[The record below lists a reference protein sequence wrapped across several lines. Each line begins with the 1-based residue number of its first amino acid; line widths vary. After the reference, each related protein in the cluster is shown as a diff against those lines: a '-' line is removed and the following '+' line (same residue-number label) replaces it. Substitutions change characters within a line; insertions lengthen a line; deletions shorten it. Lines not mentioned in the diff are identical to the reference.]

1 MAKRS
6 LPAKKYPLQRTRVV
20 LGSFSGVD
28 LSGERRLISA
38 RRSPRCVNL
47 YKKYADGFTDF
58 LETRPGFTRF
68 FTGDAKVHGL
78 FFWAK
83 GNETLALIHCGST
96 LYRKA
101 LPDGAAE
108 AAGAGLAERES
119 LGFVFGEAFYLLD
132 GAGYWRYDGA
142 ALSPVEPTV
151 PVTTIGRAPEG
162 GGTAYQGVNLLTAR
176 RINSF
181 RGDGKSRVY
190 ALDAPGISPEGVS
203 ATVDGEPVS
212 AFTVD
217 AQAGTV
223 TFETAPTAAAGGDDN
238 VRITFSKGDG
248 ALSALAGARLCC
260 LHDNRVF
267 LAMAGNRLI
276 HSELMDPA
284 YFAAESYYEDGA
296 QDSPI
301 TGLFPVGEALL
312 VLKRA
317 RRGEEALY
325 RHTPELDYTLG
336 RIYPA
341 TPCGVTVG
349 CVAPGKA
356 LCFLDDPVYLSARGL
371 EGINALSGAARS
383 LGHRSTLIDPA
394 LSGEDLAQADL
405 CAWGSYLCLLA
416 GNRLFLADGRAPF
429 RSETGMEYEW
439 FVWEGLSAGGDPAR
453 RLAVCDGE
461 LYFITEQGKICRF
474 GGTSD
479 EGAAIESVFETRS
492 ECAGDYAS
500 RKSVRK
506 KGARA
511 LFKMIPNST
520 VDISYLADGEREG
533 AVCSFHL
540 GGLSFSDLDFSAL
553 SFSLHE
559 DNTVPLPLRVKDF
572 RTLRLRFSS
581 RRAFGLGSVCYNVE
595 RLDYTK

>member
-6 LPAKKYPLQRTRVV
+6 LPAKEYPLQRTRVV

-68 FTGDAKVHGL
+68 FTGNAKVHGL

-108 AAGAGLAERES
+108 AAGTGLAERES

-203 ATVDGEPVS
+203 ATVDGAPVS

-223 TFETAPTAAAGGDDN
+223 TFETAPAAAAGGDDN

-267 LAMAGNRLI
+267 LAMAGSRLI

-296 QDSPI
+296 QETVRSR
-301 TGLFPVGEALL
+301 GFF
-312 VLKRA
+312 RWA
-317 RRGEEALY
+317 RRFWCSS
-325 RHTPELDYTLG
+325 G
-336 RIYPA
+336 RA
-341 TPCGVTVG
+341 G
-349 CVAPGKA
+349 
-356 LCFLDDPVYLSARGL
+356 ARRRFTGTRRSWTTR
-371 EGINALSGAARS
+371 SGA
-383 LGHRSTLIDPA
+383 STRPRPA
-394 LSGEDLAQADL
+394 G
-405 CAWGSYLCLLA
+405 
-416 GNRLFLADGRAPF
+416 
-429 RSETGMEYEW
+429 
-439 FVWEGLSAGGDPAR
+439 
-453 RLAVCDGE
+453 
-461 LYFITEQGKICRF
+461 
-474 GGTSD
+474 
-479 EGAAIESVFETRS
+479 
-492 ECAGDYAS
+492 
-500 RKSVRK
+500 
-506 KGARA
+506 
-511 LFKMIPNST
+511 
-520 VDISYLADGEREG
+520 
-533 AVCSFHL
+533 
-540 GGLSFSDLDFSAL
+540 
-553 SFSLHE
+553 
-559 DNTVPLPLRVKDF
+559 
-572 RTLRLRFSS
+572 
-581 RRAFGLGSVCYNVE
+581 
-595 RLDYTK
+595 